1 MLSTLRTFHIGPFS
15 IIIIGGTCFSL
26 LSLGCATT
34 TGMEA
39 HVGDA
44 PLRVL
49 VGPVILEAPI
59 TKSTQIYSFEEAP
72 QPEVEPALLAQL
84 KDEVQIKAQRLLIE
98 HLSRQERLKVVPFD
112 ETRRM
117 LADIG
122 RPAIPLSDAQLDSIR
137 AQSGADLVLTPI
149 IHDYGPVRW
158 QYWAGG
164 WVLHA
169 TLWTVVIGATTA
181 WNPAAIGAYLAFD
194 ATTDLPVWYGGAY
207 IFGWA
212 FRPVRVHLDAVQL
225 GNCRGLMWT
234 EEELAIK
241 VPGKTLESY
250 PVELRERKEIQLEV
264 NLNRAMAEL
273 AESAGHDL
281 KLQSCMDNGKPEKID
296 NFSFLSLLDHLIH

>member
-1 MLSTLRTFHIGPFS
+1 MT
-15 IIIIGGTCFSL
+15 GTD
-26 LSLGCATT
+26 ARAR
-34 TGMEA
+34 E
-39 HVGDA
+39 A

-59 TKSTQIYSFEEAP
+59 TKSTQIYSFEQTP
-72 QPEVEPALLAQL
+72 PPEVEPALLAQL
-84 KDEVQIKAQRLLIE
+84 KDEVQVKAQRLLVE
-98 HLSRQERLKVVPFD
+98 HLSRQEGLEVVPFD
-112 ETRRM
+112 DTRRM

-122 RPAIPLSDAQLDSIR
+122 ETAEPLSTEQLDTIR
-137 AQSGADLVLTPI
+137 TQSRADLVLTPI

-194 ATTDLPVWYGGAY
+194 ATTDLPIWYGGAY
-207 IFGWA
+207 VFGWA
-212 FRPVRVHLDAVQL
+212 FRPVRVHLDAIQL
-225 GNCRGLMWT
+225 RNCQGLVWT

-250 PVELRERKEIQLEV
+250 PVELRQRKEIQLEA
-264 NLNRAMAEL
+264 NLNRAMAAL

-281 KLQSCMDNGKPEKID
+281 TVQSCTDNGNPEKID